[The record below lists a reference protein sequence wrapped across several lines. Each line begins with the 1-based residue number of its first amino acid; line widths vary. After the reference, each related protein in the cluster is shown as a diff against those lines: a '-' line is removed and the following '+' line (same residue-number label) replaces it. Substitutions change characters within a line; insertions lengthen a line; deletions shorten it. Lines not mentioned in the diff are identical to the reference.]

1 MFDRLSEKQ
10 KLILNYDAGCVVA
23 KACPGSG
30 KTFSVAA
37 RIAKLIKEKNFTT
50 RGIAAISFTNVAG
63 EEIAS
68 KLSSDFKLPGCMTY
82 PHFLGTIDKFI
93 NTYIFLPFGH
103 LIMGCD
109 KRPDLVGAPHKSWTK
124 GKGDKKYFYN
134 KKTKSN
140 VVGYANPHSYFDST
154 SFNIREEL
162 YPLTAATHFHFSFSN
177 YYTKKGAVHKTI
189 ADIIDAKRENFKLGF
204 ANQADANYL
213 AWKILVQYPL
223 IAQTIASKFEYFI
236 VDEAQDTDEIQ
247 MRIIDILMAA
257 GASNVMLVGDRDQSI
272 FEWNNADPAFFD
284 QKFNELNRI
293 TLDENW
299 RSSQLICDFTRSL
312 STFERPIA
320 ANPSVSKYPVSPLIR
335 GYDPNTSESMY
346 TILGEYFGSCEV
358 NGIKATPESIA
369 VLYRGKKMV
378 EYLGLPFVKI
388 DFSNSPW
395 SAHNYHVKDI
405 VIGKALIEAGAYKR
419 GYALLEK
426 GFLEAFAKMQD
437 PLFHCSNR
445 DVEALIEKHG
455 FYAFRMKISQFIDLL
470 PSTKGTLLSDWIN
483 SANNNLEAD
492 GRYRFRLNVDMNKSR
507 LTIDSLLAEII
518 DSKHEGNYYHGTIH
532 SVKGRTFDAVLLML
546 GKKAGSASN
555 YSTMLAKGAKP
566 KEEEELRNVYVGITR
581 PRKILM
587 LAVPNDDVATWSA
600 KLR

>member
-37 RIAKLIKEKNFTT
+37 RIAKLMKGKNFTT
-50 RGIAAISFTNVAG
+50 KGIAAISFTNVAG
-63 EEIAS
+63 EEILS

-103 LIMGCD
+103 LVMGCN

-124 GKGDKKYFYN
+124 GKGDKQYFYN
-134 KKTKSN
+134 KKTKSYEI
-140 VVGYANPHSYFDST
+140 GYANPHSYFDST

-162 YPLTAATHFHFSFSN
+162 YPLAPATHFHFSFGK
-177 YYTKKGAVHKTI
+177 YYTSKGAVHKSI
-189 ADIIDAKRENFKLGF
+189 ADIIDAKKENFKLGF

-213 AWKILVQYPL
+213 AWKILVRYPL

-284 QKFNELNRI
+284 QKYNELNKI

-312 STFERPIA
+312 SSFVRSKA
-320 ANPSVSKYPVSPLIR
+320 VNPSVLKFPVSPLIR
-335 GYDPNTSESMY
+335 GYDPNTKHSMY
-346 TILGEYFGSCEV
+346 PILGEYFGSCEV
-358 NGIKATPESIA
+358 NGIEASPETVA
-369 VLYRGKKMV
+369 VLYRGKKMI

-388 DFSNSPW
+388 DFSNNPW
-395 SAHNYHVKDI
+395 LAHNYHVKDI
-405 VIGKALIEAGAYKR
+405 VLGKALIELGAYKR

-426 GFLEAFAKMQD
+426 GFLEAFGKQRD
-437 PLFHCSNR
+437 PLFHSSSS

-455 FYAFRMKISQFIDLL
+455 FYDFRMKISRLIDLL
-470 PSTKGTLLSDWIN
+470 PSTKGALLSNWIN
-483 SANNNLEAD
+483 VANNNIAAT
-492 GRYRFRLNVDMNKSR
+492 GRYPFQLNVVANKSKVA
-507 LTIDSLLAEII
+507 IDSLLAEVIEAKPI
-518 DSKHEGNYYHGTIH
+518 GNYYHGTIH

-546 GKKAGSASN
+546 GKRAGSASN
-555 YSTMLAKGAKP
+555 YSTMLVKGAKP
-566 KEEEELRNVYVGITR
+566 GEEEELRNVYVGITR